1 MPSGEEHDP
10 GRKVQIQECK
20 MTDQPDEITRYY
32 LEERNDFFG
41 NAPLEHL
48 MEALSPRIAAR
59 TDNRFVLAV
68 DVGCCVGGFIERM
81 SRICPEPNALIL
93 GVEPNPLNVE
103 QLRGRS
109 FSRRVEFVECAFS
122 DAEGTATLSTIS
134 DHPEN
139 RAEYSLASLNGDGE
153 RIVGVPVI
161 TFNQLLERIGLSDA
175 VIRLV
180 KIDCEG
186 HDTKVLRGMRDNL
199 ASIEYIVF
207 ESSDCL
213 DDRRGPQE
221 NAPLERIVQFLDD
234 HGFDTY
240 KVGHRRLLQQNGA
253 AWRDCFEGV
262 KFHSNSFSLRKEDP
276 LIQTLIDTDGFF
288 LNR

>member
-1 MPSGEEHDP
+1 MS
-10 GRKVQIQECK
+10 
-20 MTDQPDEITRYY
+20 DQPDEVTRYY
-32 LEERNDFFG
+32 LEERDDFFG

-48 MEALSPRIAAR
+48 MEALSPCITAR
-59 TDNRFVLAV
+59 TDKRFVLGV
-68 DVGCCVGGFIERM
+68 DIGCCVGGFIERLL
-81 SRICPEPNALIL
+81 RVCPEANALIL
-93 GVEPNPLNVE
+93 GVEPNPLNVT

-109 FSRRVEFVECAFS
+109 FSRRVEFVECALS
-122 DAEGTATLSTIS
+122 DTEGTATLSTIS

-139 RAEYSLASLNGDGE
+139 RPGYSLASLSGDGH
-153 RIVGVPVI
+153 RIAGVPVI
-161 TFNQLLERIGLSDA
+161 TFDQLLERSGLSDA

-186 HDTKVLRGMRDNL
+186 HDTKVLRGMYHSL
-199 ASIEYIVF
+199 ASIEYLVF

-262 KFHSNSFSLRKEDP
+262 KFHSNSFSLRKGDT
-276 LIQTLIDTDGFF
+276 LIRTLIDRDGFF
-288 LNR
+288 RTPNGKFP

>member
-1 MPSGEEHDP
+1 MNG
-10 GRKVQIQECK
+10 KA
-20 MTDQPDEITRYY
+20 DEVTRYY
-32 LEERNDFFG
+32 LEERDDFLG

-48 MEALSPRIAAR
+48 MEALSQRITAR
-59 TDNRFVLAV
+59 TDKRFVLAV
-68 DVGCCVGGFIERM
+68 DVGCCVGGFIDRL
-81 SRICPEPNALIL
+81 SRVCPESNALIL

-103 QLRGRS
+103 QLRDRS
-109 FSRRVEFVECAFS
+109 FLRQVEFVECALS

-139 RAEYSLASLNGDGE
+139 RPGYSLASLNGDGH
-153 RIVGVPVI
+153 RIAGVPVI
-161 TFNQLLERIGLSDA
+161 TFDQLLERSGLSDA
-175 VIRLV
+175 IIRLV

-186 HDTKVLRGMRDNL
+186 HDTKVLRGMRNSL
-199 ASIEYIVF
+199 ASIEYLVF

-221 NAPLERIVQFLDD
+221 KAPLERIVQFLDD

-240 KVGHRRLLQQNGA
+240 KVGYRRLLRQNGA
-253 AWRDCFEGV
+253 AWRDCFERV

-288 LNR
+288 RNP